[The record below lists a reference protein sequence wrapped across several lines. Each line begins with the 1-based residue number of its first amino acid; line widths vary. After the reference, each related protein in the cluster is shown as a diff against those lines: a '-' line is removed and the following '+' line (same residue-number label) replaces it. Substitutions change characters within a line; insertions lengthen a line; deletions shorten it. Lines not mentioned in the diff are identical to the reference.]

1 MTNLRLAYITLFLIA
16 LFTVFTL
23 WSQVGGQGHLDLIPW
38 FVKLVLATAASLA
51 IVRAAVAAVAGER
64 GWNPQSVKWLGLAL
78 ATLALCGM
86 ASYYAHV
93 NLEDSGDESEPGDA
107 TISSIEAKTRTPIRA

>member
-23 WSQVGGQGHLDLIPW
+23 WAQVGGQGHLDLVPW
-38 FVKLVLATAASLA
+38 WVKLVCGTGSAFAT
-51 IVRAAVAAVAGER
+51 VRAASAAVAGDR
-64 GWNPQSVKWLGLAL
+64 AWNTHSVKWFGLAL
-78 ATLALCGM
+78 AALALCGA

-93 NLEDSGDESEPGDA
+93 NFEDTGDETDS
-107 TISSIEAKTRTPIRA
+107 